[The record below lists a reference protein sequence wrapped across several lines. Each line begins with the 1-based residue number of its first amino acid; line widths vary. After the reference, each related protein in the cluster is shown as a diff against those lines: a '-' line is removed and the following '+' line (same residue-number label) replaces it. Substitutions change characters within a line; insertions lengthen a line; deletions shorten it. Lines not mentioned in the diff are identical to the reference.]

1 MKGNNSNIASSWPII
16 VNENAL
22 NEATQQQTPMSHS
35 HPCLFLDGTKSTKD
49 SGKRP
54 DNLPQQTPKKTTE
67 VPFKN
72 NLYKSESDRTEKI
85 STNQQLEN
93 ENKFLNGIQQQNID
107 QNSTNLIQQ
116 KQQIEKL
123 QRKCNRLEQLES
135 SYRKIEKDYEE
146 MMECEELSLI
156 TFYKL
161 EHQLRLLDIENEQL
175 KIENLTEND
184 PKIDEFGQL
193 KILEEKIENLE
204 NSLLK
209 SQEKAKLAK
218 ERTTSIIHSQQQSTS
233 NNSNIFGSILAAS
246 RLIGGEIQKVGKMKA
261 QEFLPV
267 GTEELFNKLNKE
279 LDNLL
284 IGTPEKGQNENNEKT
299 ATTSS
304 KFVDLLDIRR
314 FNVFSTDFDQ
324 WSMSATTR
332 DQNKEMSLPTNMSD
346 ENREQLL
353 SLLGDEERGFD
364 ENNFC
369 ESKGEVRV
377 LRQKILQKRKI
388 KSQPRSLMEKRAAHN
403 FKFDL
408 TEEEKDKIKE
418 PISEE
423 REQKIMKILNKIINN
438 EEEEE
443 SYGKQ
448 EEMENDQAEKDVE
461 LKDEEIEEK
470 STQIEINLINLNSKK
485 EENKKYIYEEKVFD
499 EENYGEE
506 ENSVFEWTIEDDNG
520 EIGVIPSIE
529 LSEMLE
535 EFSPPPLPQES
546 SLKVSSTSSTL
557 SSTKLTTTRTT
568 TFSQSNNFY
577 KIINKISNSK
587 FWILLKIPYKI
598 NYFDYCQHFL
608 IVCSKNRRPYFMMIS
623 SLKAL
628 QGKRC
633 CSPQWNKLGIYADG
647 VSINDDGTR
656 LWRIWNGVGFSPNS
670 QLDLIGPSSTFS
682 KNSQWYQMTSRNEG
696 CLLQVELTSKH
707 AWYLTDRGV
716 FVQMFLPASGMGY
729 WYRTQDDDE
738 LDVFVQITASDEA
751 VWVLNNFGMVA
762 ARVGLRRCPMG
773 VDWAYLDNQPKKF
786 VSISIYKRIGFGL
799 DNQGVIWLIN
809 GVGLES
815 PFGVDNWFNCSP
827 LQVNSIPKMS
837 PINEWRLSVGSIGI
851 FVNVGTALIYLPEPF
866 IERDA
871 DKEILLSKAREMPER
886 TLSGGSATSWCE
898 LGK

>member
-1 MKGNNSNIASSWPII
+1 MKGKNNSNIASSWPII

-22 NEATQQQTPMSHS
+22 NEASILPHLLHEANEQAQQQVIETMEENEDVCDEDQLQNMIENYSKHVIKQTQNQQMEQNNRNSLKTAERSTSHLQKKITAQQQQTPMSHS
-35 HPCLFLDGTKSTKD
+35 HPCLFLDGTKSNED

-54 DNLPQQTPKKTTE
+54 DNLPQQTPKTTTE

-93 ENKFLNGIQQQNID
+93 ENKFLNGIQQQKDD

-175 KIENLTEND
+175 KIENFAEND

-193 KILEEKIENLE
+193 KILEEKIEILE
-204 NSLLK
+204 TSLLK

-233 NNSNIFGSILAAS
+233 NNLNIFGSILAAS

-284 IGTPEKGQNENNEKT
+284 IGTPEKGQNENTEKT

-314 FNVFSTDFDQ
+314 FNVFSNDFDQ

-377 LRQKILQKRKI
+377 LRQKIMQKRKI
-388 KSQPRSLMEKRAAHN
+388 KSQPRSLLEKRAAHN

-408 TEEEKDKIKE
+408 AEEEKEKIKE

-423 REQKIMKILNKIINN
+423 REQKIMKILNKIINK

-443 SYGKQ
+443 GNYGKQ
-448 EEMENDQAEKDVE
+448 EELRNDKEEENVE
-461 LKDEEIEEK
+461 LEDEEIEEK

-485 EENKKYIYEEKVFD
+485 EENSKKYIYEEKVFD

-506 ENSVFEWTIEDDNG
+506 ENSVFEWIIEEDDG

-529 LSEMLE
+529 LSEMLGE
-535 EFSPPPLPQES
+535 ISILPPLPQEPY
-546 SLKVSSTSSTL
+546 LQVSSTSSTL

-647 VSINDDGTR
+647 VSINGKR
-656 LWRIWNGVGFSPNS
+656 GNGG
-670 QLDLIGPSSTFS
+670 GGGGE
-682 KNSQWYQMTSRNEG
+682 R
-696 CLLQVELTSKH
+696 
-707 AWYLTDRGV
+707 RG
-716 FVQMFLPASGMGY
+716 G
-729 WYRTQDDDE
+729 
-738 LDVFVQITASDEA
+738 
-751 VWVLNNFGMVA
+751 
-762 ARVGLRRCPMG
+762 G
-773 VDWAYLDNQPKKF
+773 V
-786 VSISIYKRIGFGL
+786 
-799 DNQGVIWLIN
+799 
-809 GVGLES
+809 
-815 PFGVDNWFNCSP
+815 
-827 LQVNSIPKMS
+827 
-837 PINEWRLSVGSIGI
+837 
-851 FVNVGTALIYLPEPF
+851 
-866 IERDA
+866 
-871 DKEILLSKAREMPER
+871 
-886 TLSGGSATSWCE
+886 
-898 LGK
+898 